1 MSFITRTLRRVAVM
15 APLTLLAT
23 VLAGC
28 SGEYP
33 QTTFQPVTE
42 FGARINEVYSG
53 IFMWTMLILTIVLV
67 VLAYVLIR
75 FRDRPGAE
83 PRMTYGNNL
92 AEIGWTLGPAII
104 VVLILVPTVRTIF
117 YTYEPAPEDA
127 LVVEA
132 VGHQWW
138 WEFRYPEL
146 GVTTANELILPVDR
160 PVEIRLSSADVIHNW
175 WVPRLGG
182 KRYNHP
188 VAAMASGRPEATNYR
203 RLSFTIEEPGEYLGQ
218 CAEFCGESHA
228 LMRMLVNAVEP
239 REFDAWVDRMRSAA
253 SFTVPEGVPAPGV
266 QPAAQTAQT
275 SLEARGYQ
283 VFLQSGCAACH
294 SIAGTPFMG
303 RLGPDLTTI
312 GDRWSIGAGT
322 LDNTPENM
330 ARWIRN
336 SPGIKPGSKMLTFP
350 NISEEDMTALVAYL
364 SSLK

>member
-1 MSFITRTLRRVAVM
+1 MSFITRTLRRVAVI

-42 FGARINEVYSG
+42 LGARINDVYFS
-53 IFMWTMLILTIVLV
+53 IFGWTMLILGIVLV

-75 FRDRPGAE
+75 YRERPGAE
-83 PRMTYGNNL
+83 PRKIYGNNL

-117 YTYEPAPEDA
+117 YTYEPAPEGA
-127 LVVEA
+127 LIVEA

-146 GVTTANELILPVDR
+146 GVTTANEVILPVDR

-188 VAAMASGRPEATNYR
+188 VAAMATGKPEPNNYKR
-203 RLSFTIEEPGEYLGQ
+203 INFTIEEPGEYLGQ

-228 LMRMLVNAVEP
+228 LMRMLVNAVEEH
-239 REFDAWVDRMRSAA
+239 EFDAWIERMRAA
-253 SFTVPEGVPAPGV
+253 EFTVPEGVPAPGV
-266 QPAAQTAQT
+266 QPAAQEAPT

-303 RLGPDLTTI
+303 RLGPDLTSI
-312 GDRWSIGAGT
+312 GERWMIGAGT
-322 LDNTPENM
+322 LPNTPEAM
-330 ARWIRN
+330 ANWIRN
-336 SPGIKPGSKMLTFP
+336 SAAYKPGSKMLSFP

-364 SSLK
+364 YSLK